1 MATKIQCPFCE
12 RVLTLR
18 YDSGPIVSCDGC
30 ERQFNAGKL
39 IYQPAS
45 LIRRFVGWSLVVIGL
60 GQLLGSIAAILFEVT
75 IETARN
81 AGPREWEDTFFPAMV
96 CFFALLQVSGGLA
109 FVRGRTV
116 VIPSKDDL
124 PAR

>member
-18 YDSGPIVSCDGC
+18 YDSGAIVSCDGC
-30 ERQFNAGKL
+30 DRQFNAGKL
-39 IYQPAS
+39 TYQPAS
-45 LIRRFVGWSLVVIGL
+45 LFRRFVGWSLAVIGL
-60 GQLLGSIAAILFEVT
+60 CQLLGSIAAILFVVS

-81 AGPREWEDTFFPAMV
+81 AGPRNWDITFFPAMV
-96 CFFALLQVSGGLA
+96 CLFALIQVSGGLA
-109 FVRGRTV
+109 LARGRMV

-124 PAR
+124 PPR